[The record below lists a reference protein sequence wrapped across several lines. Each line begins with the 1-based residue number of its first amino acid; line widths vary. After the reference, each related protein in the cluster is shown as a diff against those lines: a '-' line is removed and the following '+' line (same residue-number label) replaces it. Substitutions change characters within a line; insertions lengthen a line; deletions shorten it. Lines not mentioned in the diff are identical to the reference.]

1 MIGSVWQGTTRDHK
15 WKVRVLT
22 TNTTT
27 VTFTIL
33 HGGWSHAWRAT
44 TLPAQDG
51 VLAGLSASEIITSG
65 RCYDDQNVIHA

>member
-33 HGGWSHAWRAT
+33 HGGGAMRGGRRRCLPKTAFLRAYR
-44 TLPAQDG
+44 Q
-51 VLAGLSASEIITSG
+51 VK
-65 RCYDDQNVIHA
+65 